1 MPAAEQVV
9 SYITEVVLADE
20 NSGAA
25 KESLA
30 SDDAKKGNNK
40 ASSKGGKKGSTAVVP
55 APALVRVSAQ
65 EAAES
70 LIDLAL
76 SEGSMDNITA
86 VIVKYL

>member
-1 MPAAEQVV
+1 MLAVAQVV

-25 KESLA
+25 KGNSA
-30 SDDAKKGNNK
+30 SDDAKKGNTNTK
-40 ASSKGGKKGSTAVVP
+40 AGKKGAAAAVAPSTAIE
-55 APALVRVSAQ
+55 RVSAQ